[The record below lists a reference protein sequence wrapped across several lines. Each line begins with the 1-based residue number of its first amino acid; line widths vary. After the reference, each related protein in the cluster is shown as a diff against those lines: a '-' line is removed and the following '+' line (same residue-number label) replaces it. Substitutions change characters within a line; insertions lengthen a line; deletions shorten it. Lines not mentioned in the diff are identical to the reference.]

1 MRHFILVPL
10 LGIASALTILPAQA
24 NDGPSRR
31 EQAAQAKAELDRK
44 FTPAFARE
52 NLISGTTTRAQ
63 VVALYGDHY
72 QESASDSGSSL
83 NYDKQ
88 DIRNRATGGIRR
100 FADRVGSIA
109 GLANVIP
116 GANGSMA
123 SANAA
128 RATSPINHAG
138 GSAAAIERARN
149 SGDGYNSMDS
159 LTVFFDSDNKVTGF
173 SLH

>member
-10 LGIASALTILPAQA
+10 LGIASTLSVLPAQA
-24 NDGPSRR
+24 DDGPSRR

-72 QESASDSGSSL
+72 QESASDTGSRL
-83 NYDKQ
+83 EYRKQ

-100 FADRVGSIA
+100 FADRVSSIT

-116 GANGSMA
+116 GATGSNVH
-123 SANAA
+123 ANAA
-128 RATSPINHAG
+128 TATSPISHAG
-138 GSAAAIERARN
+138 GAAGAIERARN

-159 LTVFFDSDNKVTGF
+159 LSVDFDGNDKVTGF
-173 SLH
+173 SLY

>member
-10 LGIASALTILPAQA
+10 LGIASALTVLPAQA

-52 NLISGTTTRAQ
+52 NLITGTTTRAQ

-72 QESASDSGSSL
+72 QEGASDSGSRL
-83 NYDKQ
+83 EYNKQ
-88 DIRNRATGGIRR
+88 HVRNRATGGIRR
-100 FADRVGSIA
+100 FSDRVSSIA
-109 GLANVIP
+109 GLARVIP
-116 GANGSMA
+116 GAAGSNLG
-123 SANAA
+123 ANAA
-128 RATSPINHAG
+128 TATSPISHAG
-138 GSAAAIERARN
+138 GAAGAIERARN

-159 LTVFFDSDNKVTGF
+159 LTIYFDGNDKVTGF
-173 SLH
+173 SLY

>member
-10 LGIASALTILPAQA
+10 LGIASTLSVLPAQA
-24 NDGPSRR
+24 DDGPSRR

-72 QESASDSGSSL
+72 QESASDNGSTL
-83 NYDKQ
+83 YYDKQ

-100 FADRVGSIA
+100 FANRVGSIA
-109 GLANVIP
+109 GLANALP
-116 GANGSMA
+116 GTSGGNV
-123 SANAA
+123 AA
-128 RATSPINHAG
+128 GVGRATSPVSEAG
-138 GSAAAIERARN
+138 GMAGAIEHARN
-149 SGDGYNSMDS
+149 SGDGYNTMDD
-159 LTVFFDSDNKVTGF
+159 LTINFDSNNKVTGF